1 MKKILHVFS
10 VICAVI
16 ITACFPLWTWGYSW
30 NALIDIANTPQ
41 LSENS
46 NLIPE
51 EILKAFNITSQEIRT
66 WAEQRI
72 AICVALFVF
81 LLFLFNTII
90 CAFYKTEKKEAKFK
104 GINIIPSKTI
114 KTTTQQATNNAITE
128 TSNVTES
135 SENENK
141 GGNT

>member
-1 MKKILHVFS
+1 MKKTLHFFS
-10 VICAVI
+10 VICAFI

-30 NALIDIANTPQ
+30 SALIDIANTPQ

-46 NLIPE
+46 NLIPD
-51 EILKAFNITSQEIRT
+51 EILKAFNITSQEIRI

-114 KTTTQQATNNAITE
+114 KTTNNTTTE
-128 TSNVTES
+128 TSNATES